1 MLVGS
6 HVNALDSKNRVFVPA
21 ALRADLGD
29 RFMLNRGTD
38 PKHLYIYPM
47 KEWQAFE
54 EKLGELPLTQP
65 KYQTIVR
72 YFTED
77 AVPCEL
83 DSQGRILIPQRHRE
97 LAGIDREV
105 LFIGTIRGVQVWS
118 PERYAASRTD
128 NILELLEDANLSF

>member
-6 HVNALDSKNRVFVPA
+6 HTNALDSKNRVFVPA

-29 RFMLNRGTD
+29 RFMLNRGSD
-38 PKHLYIYPM
+38 PQHLYIYPM
-47 KEWQAFE
+47 KEWLAFE
-54 EKLGELPLTQP
+54 EKLAGLPLTQP

-72 YFTED
+72 YYTED

-83 DSQGRILIPQRHRE
+83 DSQGRILIPQRHKE

-105 LFIGTIRGVQVWS
+105 LFIGTIRGVEVWS
-118 PERYAASRTD
+118 PERHTASRKES
-128 NILELLEDANLSF
+128 IVELLEEVNLSF